1 VQNAKREK
9 LEEALIKNMQLNA
22 NQGITA
28 DEVIKGGAQI
38 VRQFCT
44 QLLRCMF
51 L

>member
-9 LEEALIKNMQLNA
+9 LEEALIKKIQLNA
-22 NQGITA
+22 NKGTTT

-38 VRQFCT
+38 VRHFFT
-44 QLLRCMF
+44 QLLRCMD